1 MIFAGDD
8 AHVGEMID
16 FLLIG
21 HLLENFVGDSS
32 VAPLY
37 IPVFGLGKVFEF
49 PVESV
54 LPANLQ

>member
-1 MIFAGDD
+1 MIFPSDD
-8 AHVGEMID
+8 THVGKMID

-21 HLLENFVGDSS
+21 HLLENFVGDSC

-37 IPVFGLGKVFEF
+37 IPVFGLGKVLEL